1 MLSAFL
7 VAVLFGIVITAVQGA
22 LVGYIRANPLLVQLI
37 AALSLLIG
45 GALARDRWPT
55 HLFPGGEGLQVSK
68 GASPAYR
75 SRPVFLLAT
84 VLIGQLTLSWTRIGR
99 EMVMVGEQPACRDR
113 SRRQHRKGPSPL
125 PTCLPVRALPYPHSL
140 AARYGLGDMELGLGY
155 DYTAIAAVLVG
166 GTAIGGG
173 SGSVV
178 RTLVGV
184 TVIAVIA
191 TVLLLRIQPAVAIS
205 DHRPDRPCGHHAPHH
220 RGAAMIR
227 SLLLN
232 PTARPFTVM
241 AGSIVV
247 LALIDR
253 GTGFFFSVGT
263 IFSVMQLFATFGLV
277 ALGLG
282 LSILIR
288 EFDLSVAG
296 IVGLAGCIA
305 VMTGAEYPW
314 LGLLLGVGAGLLSG
328 LIQGFIV
335 TELNSQ
341 LRRGNARWSLDVA
354 RHDLRSDR

>member
-1 MLSAFL
+1 
-7 VAVLFGIVITAVQGA
+7 
-22 LVGYIRANPLLVQLI
+22 
-37 AALSLLIG
+37 
-45 GALARDRWPT
+45 
-55 HLFPGGEGLQVSK
+55 
-68 GASPAYR
+68 
-75 SRPVFLLAT
+75 
-84 VLIGQLTLSWTRIGR
+84 
-99 EMVMVGEQPACRDR
+99 
-113 SRRQHRKGPSPL
+113 
-125 PTCLPVRALPYPHSL
+125 
-140 AARYGLGDMELGLGY
+140 
-155 DYTAIAAVLVG
+155 
-166 GTAIGGG
+166 
-173 SGSVV
+173 
-178 RTLVGV
+178 
-184 TVIAVIA
+184 
-191 TVLLLRIQPAVAIS
+191 
-205 DHRPDRPCGHHAPHH
+205 
-220 RGAAMIR
+220 MIR

-305 VMTGAEYPW
+305 VMTGAENPW

-328 LIQGFIV
+328 LIQGFIM
-335 TELNSQ
+335 TRAQSQ